1 MTQCLL
7 CAVPAPGGHIGTFA
21 VIYTLGNLVALC
33 STGFLIGPK
42 RQFKQMFQAKRAQ
55 ATVAYIVMMVRR
67 GLPRLRASRAASR
80 ARSSAAAVCNRD
92 LRFCGRPKDPRA
104 HIHFHAVVRGS
115 QVGPGGCC
123 RERCVARPFGRRCAL
138 VWYVASYI
146 PYGRKM
152 LSKIMTKAGSS
163 AMNM

>member
-1 MTQCLL
+1 METWSRFAAQGTLSTSH
-7 CAVPAPGGHIGTFA
+7 APAPRAPHTA
-21 VIYTLGNLVALC
+21 SRAC
-33 STGFLIGPK
+33 RSFLIGPK

-104 HIHFHAVVRGS
+104 HVHFHAVVRGS

-163 AMNM
+163 AMNL